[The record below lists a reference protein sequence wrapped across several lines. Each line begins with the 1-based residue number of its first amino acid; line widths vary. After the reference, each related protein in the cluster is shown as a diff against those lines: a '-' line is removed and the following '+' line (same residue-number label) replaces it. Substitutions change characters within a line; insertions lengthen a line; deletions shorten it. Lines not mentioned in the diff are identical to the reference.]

1 MVWVSVTCDTFAHTN
16 LELITVPE
24 GPEVKRITERIN
36 DFFQDTTLESIE
48 VVVPRYGE
56 KQLRGEVAEFQSALP
71 LQIESV
77 QCKGKFIYFT
87 LENGWTVWNT
97 LGMSGTWRKNKVKHT
112 MLTFHT
118 SAGKMHYK
126 DMRRFGTFRF
136 CSSTDEFEKKLSS
149 LGPDILA
156 EDISDETFMYC
167 MRRYPNRTV
176 VQSLMDQKVLA
187 GVGNYIKA
195 EALYRACISPH
206 RVNSSLTDEELVRL
220 NQETKWVIRASYA
233 SRGARISTYELP
245 DGSTGT
251 YNFKFLVYRRKTD
264 PAGLRVV
271 REQTRDKRT
280 THWVPERQH

>member
-1 MVWVSVTCDTFAHTN
+1 MH
-16 LELITVPE
+16 E

-118 SAGKMHYK
+118 SKERCITKICVASE
-126 DMRRFGTFRF
+126 R
-136 CSSTDEFEKKLSS
+136 
-149 LGPDILA
+149 
-156 EDISDETFMYC
+156 SDFAPLTRNF
-167 MRRYPNRTV
+167 NR
-176 VQSLMDQKVLA
+176 SW
-187 GVGNYIKA
+187 
-195 EALYRACISPH
+195 
-206 RVNSSLTDEELVRL
+206 RL
-220 NQETKWVIRASYA
+220 
-233 SRGARISTYELP
+233 
-245 DGSTGT
+245 
-251 YNFKFLVYRRKTD
+251 
-264 PAGLRVV
+264 
-271 REQTRDKRT
+271 
-280 THWVPERQH
+280 